1 MKLKSI
7 FKKTPV
13 IKPEVKET
21 ASQIKPE
28 VPEGLLKRCNKCG
41 KGIFTEDYKKNLYI
55 CPKCGGY
62 LRMPAQKRIEFLTEA
77 DSFEEWDTGL
87 STENPL
93 HMIGYPGKIKALQD
107 KTKLDEAVI
116 TGKARIGEN
125 EVALMVMDGRFL
137 MASMGEVVGEKIAR
151 GVERATKEK
160 LPVIIFTCSGGAR
173 MQEGM
178 TSLMQMAKT
187 SAALKRHSD
196 AGLLYITVLTD
207 PTTGG
212 VTASF
217 AMLGD
222 IILAEPKALIGFAGP
237 RVIEQTIHKKL
248 PKGFQRSEFLLKH
261 GFIDK
266 IVERKDM
273 KTVLEQILTMHR
285 LTTKH
290 SGIVKN
296 TGAVSEINTD
306 LNTVNP
312 SSKREDVQ
320 AVSNKNAGKSRKQKL
335 SLAQKKRAGEKTA
348 WERVLTSREKD
359 RPVGEDYIYG
369 LFEEFIEFHG
379 DRNFGDDAAICGG
392 IAYFQGKPVTV
403 IAQMKGKSTAEN
415 IERNFGMPE
424 PEGYRKALRLMKQ
437 AEKFHRPIICFVDTP
452 GAFCGMEAE
461 ERGQGE
467 AIARN
472 LYEMSALK
480 TPILSVLIG
489 EGGSG
494 GALAMAVAD
503 EVWIL
508 ENAVYSILSPE
519 GYAAILWKDGSQAA
533 RAAKAMKLTSY
544 DLYKAGFV
552 EKIIPEPEVYT
563 LDSIINVFDNLEENI
578 SIFLKNSK
586 SMTEEERVEQRY
598 QRFRSM

>member
-93 HMIGYPGKIKALQD
+93 HMIGYPDKIKALQD

-290 SGIVKN
+290 SEIVKN

-552 EKIIPEPEVYT
+552 EKIIPEPEGYT